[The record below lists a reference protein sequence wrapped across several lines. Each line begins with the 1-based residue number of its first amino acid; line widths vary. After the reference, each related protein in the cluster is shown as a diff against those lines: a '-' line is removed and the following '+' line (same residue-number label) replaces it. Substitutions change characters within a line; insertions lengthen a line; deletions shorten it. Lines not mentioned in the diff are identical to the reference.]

1 MHLQMGSLV
10 LFSVVTEL
18 CNHHRYLIL
27 EHFHPPQKIPIPAS
41 PLMPA
46 PGNQKST
53 LYICGFPY

>member
-1 MHLQMGSLV
+1 MGSLV